1 MSWSQHF
8 VVTSRPSIDDILVKP
23 WPCSFLL
30 AALWDAL
37 LMSWILVKLASLAR
51 ASLRL
56 PSLAAW
62 AWAAVPLA
70 AAAVALVI
78 RR

>member
-1 MSWSQHF
+1 MSW
-8 VVTSRPSIDDILVKP
+8 
-23 WPCSFLL
+23 
-30 AALWDAL
+30 
-37 LMSWILVKLASLAR
+37 MLVKLAAVGLAR